1 MPLPR
6 MKPWHRQLKALDPCW
21 LATEWARQFP
31 TFEDAWWACERPDWL
46 RWLLDRVLD
55 SEEMAKVHKLQR
67 AVEAACDSLGV
78 GKSTWEHRNPR
89 RNRAQCVAI
98 RSYVP
103 TPKLPLPEE

>member
-1 MPLPR
+1 
-6 MKPWHRQLKALDPCW
+6 
-21 LATEWARQFP
+21 
-31 TFEDAWWACERPDWL
+31 
-46 RWLLDRVLD
+46 
-55 SEEMAKVHKLQR
+55 MAKVHKLQR